1 MGTGIEFC
9 FGVRRWIE
17 WRRRGLFFFE
27 KLMIWFDRKKKER
40 EIMEG
45 MMERKE
51 RNQESFLVTKE
62 MGNEW
67 RILEFFKVKY
77 KGAPTCSYN
86 NICLSRIWKAL
97 FPFPC
102 LFPSSFFLV
111 GKHLYVYFAA
121 SLTSNFLLIIFY
133 FFRAHLKNEDTY
145 FHLLLLSFNYIF
157 IFKKIIKKLIK

>member
-1 MGTGIEFC
+1 MDFLIDDYRGGEKNRVQSNPRKTCVNVNECIIPLKKQKFGTWRNAGD
-9 FGVRRWIE
+9 GNRNWI
-17 WRRRGLFFFE
+17 LFRSKKMNWMKKERPFFYE

-102 LFPSSFFLV
+102 LFPSSFFWLV
-111 GKHLYVYFAA
+111 STCMFI
-121 SLTSNFLLIIFY
+121 LL
-133 FFRAHLKNEDTY
+133 RR
-145 FHLLLLSFNYIF
+145 
-157 IFKKIIKKLIK
+157 